1 VREAFAADLALAAEA
16 IAARG
21 GDLGKPLHL
30 LAITSST
37 SDEARR
43 AAKAGAPHGATWVA
57 EEQTAGRGRQGRAWV
72 GRRGESLLFSVIV
85 RTRCPPARLPQ
96 LALVAG
102 LAVRDAAARALPGVD
117 VRIKWPNDVVV
128 GRKKLAGIL
137 VESTLAG
144 RDVEALVVGV
154 GVNVHTREFPEEI
167 AARATSIS
175 LLRTGPPHD
184 LRSQVLADIL
194 HGLSRDLVLVAGRGL
209 GLVHARL
216 AAADALRGERV
227 ASEAGAGRA
236 EGVDPEGRLLVRTD
250 DGALARWSAG
260 EVHLA

>member
-1 VREAFAADLALAAEA
+1 MRELVSPDLVHAGAA

-30 LAITSST
+30 AATTAST
-37 SDEARR
+37 SDDARR
-43 AAKAGAPHGATWVA
+43 AAKLGAPHGSTWVA

-72 GRRGESLLFSVIV
+72 GRRGESLLFSVLV
-85 RTRCPPARLPQ
+85 RTKCPPARLPQ

-117 VRIKWPNDVVV
+117 LRIKWPNDVVV
-128 GRKKLAGIL
+128 GKKKLAGIL
-137 VESTLAG
+137 VESTMAG
-144 RDVEALVVGV
+144 REVDALVVGV
-154 GVNVHTREFPEEI
+154 GVNVHTREFPPELVE
-167 AARATSIS
+167 RATSIANLGS
-175 LLRTGPPHD
+175 SPLDRGEI
-184 LRSQVLADIL
+184 LADIL
-194 HGLSRDLVLVAGRGL
+194 NGLSRDLVLVAGRGL

-227 ASEAGAGRA
+227 ASESGSGRA
-236 EGVDPEGRLLVRTD
+236 EGIDVEGRLLVRKV